1 MKIVAVDF
9 DNTLC
14 FSNWPD
20 LGEPNVR
27 LIRALIELKQNGNK
41 LILWTCRNGMDL
53 QRAVAWCEQQGLQ
66 FDAINENLPET
77 IALYGGDSRKITADY
92 YIDDRCIL
100 PQDNLRCLAQ

>member
-27 LIRALIELKQNGNK
+27 LIRALKELRQNGNK

-100 PQDNLRCLAQ
+100 PQDNLRCLA

>member
-1 MKIVAVDF
+1 MKIIAVDF
-9 DNTLC
+9 DNTIC

-27 LIRALIELKQNGNK
+27 LIRTLKELRNNGNK
-41 LILWTCRNGMDL
+41 LILWTCRNGADL
-53 QRAVAWCEQQGLQ
+53 QRAVVWCEQQGLK

-100 PQDNLRCLAQ
+100 PQDTLRCLA

>member
-1 MKIVAVDF
+1 MKIIAVDF
-9 DNTLC
+9 DNTIC

-20 LGEPNVR
+20 LGEPNAR
-27 LIRALIELKQNGNK
+27 LIGTLKELKQNGDK
-41 LILWTCRNGMDL
+41 LILWTCRNGADL
-53 QRAVAWCEQQGLQ
+53 QKAVVWCEQQGLQ

-100 PQDNLRCLAQ
+100 PQDILWCLT

>member
-20 LGEPNVR
+20 LGEPNTR
-27 LIRALIELKQNGNK
+27 LIEYLKTWHKNGNK
-41 LILWTCRNGMDL
+41 LILWTCRAGNDL
-53 QRAVAWCEQQGLQ
+53 QCAVNWCKEYGLQ
-66 FDAINENLPET
+66 FDAVNENLPET
-77 IALYGGDSRKITADY
+77 IKLYGTDSRKISADF

-100 PQDNLRCLAQ
+100 PQDTMRQLA

>member
-27 LIRALIELKQNGNK
+27 LIRTLKELQQNGNK

-100 PQDNLRCLAQ
+100 PQDNLRCLA

>member
-1 MKIVAVDF
+1 MKIIAVNF
-9 DNTLC
+9 DNTIC

-27 LIRALIELKQNGNK
+27 LIRTLKELRKNGNK
-41 LILWTCRNGMDL
+41 LILWTCRNGTDL
-53 QRAVAWCEQQGLQ
+53 QRAVVWCEQQGLQ

-100 PQDNLRCLAQ
+100 PQDTEGCLA

>member
-1 MKIVAVDF
+1 MKIIAVDF
-9 DNTLC
+9 DNTIC

-20 LGEPNVR
+20 LGEPNVH
-27 LIRALIELKQNGNK
+27 LIRTLKELRQNGNK
-41 LILWTCRNGMDL
+41 LILWTCRNGTDL
-53 QRAVAWCEQQGLQ
+53 QRAVVWCEEQGLK

-100 PQDNLRCLAQ
+100 PQDTLQCLA